1 MSTSSADLP
10 SAYHDWKKKSALFLI
25 SQNLSLFG
33 SSVVGYAIIWHITLE
48 TTSGIWMMLA
58 TIAFNVP
65 GVIISLWA
73 GVWADR
79 YSRKRLIMLADGS
92 VALATLAAAILFWS
106 GWKSLELLL
115 IASTFRSFGG
125 GVQAPAVNAIYAQ
138 LVPPEQLTRVQA
150 LNQTA
155 ASFLMLMSPVAGG
168 LILGLAGLELAFM
181 ADVVTAGLAI
191 VVLSHISIPA
201 VAPGATESAWREMR
215 AGLGYAFGHKDL
227 RPLLICAAAF
237 AFLVTPAGVLTPLM
251 VARSF
256 GPEVWRLT
264 ANELVWAGASIIG
277 GLLVAKLGYFKD
289 KPLVISISLGAFGL
303 CFSLMGLAGNFAL
316 YLTLMGLAGFFMPVW
331 LTAETVFIQET
342 ADPKMLG
349 RVFSLRHLLGSSAMP
364 AAIVL
369 FGPLADMVSVE
380 SLLIAAGVL
389 MMLTGF
395 LYRNA
400 SRG

>member
-1 MSTSSADLP
+1 MSNLP
-10 SAYHDWKKKSALFLI
+10 SDSPSVHHDWKKKSALFLI
-25 SQNLSLFG
+25 SQTRSLFG

-48 TTSGIWMMLA
+48 TSSGLWMMLG

-106 GWKSLELLL
+106 GCKSLELLL
-115 IASTFRSFGG
+115 LASTFRSFGG
-125 GVQAPAVNAIYAQ
+125 GVQAPAVNAVYTQIM
-138 LVPPEQLTRVQA
+138 PPEKLAKVQA

-155 ASFLMLMSPVAGG
+155 ASFLMLASPVVGG
-168 LILGLAGLELAFM
+168 VILALAGLEIAFM
-181 ADVVTAGLAI
+181 VDVVTAGLAI
-191 VVLSHISIPA
+191 IVLSVISIPTA
-201 VAPGATESAWREMR
+201 APGAVESTWREMR
-215 AGLGYAFGHKDL
+215 VGLGYTFTHKDL
-227 RPLLICAAAF
+227 RSLLLCSTAF
-237 AFLVTPAGVLTPLM
+237 VFLLTPAGALTPLM

-264 ANELVWAGASIIG
+264 ANELVWFGASIIG
-277 GLLVAKLGYFKD
+277 GLFTARRGDFTD
-289 KPLVISISLGAFGL
+289 KPLAIAISLGVFGV
-303 CFSLMGLAGNFAL
+303 CFSLMGLVGDFAL
-316 YLTLMGLAGFFMPVW
+316 YLAFMGLAGFFMPVW
-331 LTAETVFIQET
+331 LTAETVYIQQI

-369 FGPLADMVSVE
+369 FGPLADIVSVE
-380 SLLIAAGVL
+380 SLLMVTGVL
-389 MMLTGF
+389 MILLGF
-395 LYRNA
+395 LYRSV
-400 SRG
+400 SRR